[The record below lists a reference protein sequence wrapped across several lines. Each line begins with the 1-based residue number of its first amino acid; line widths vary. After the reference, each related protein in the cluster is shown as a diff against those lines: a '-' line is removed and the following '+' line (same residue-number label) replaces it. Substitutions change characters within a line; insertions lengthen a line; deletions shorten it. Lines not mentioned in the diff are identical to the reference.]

1 MKLKKLSL
9 PEWLLIAAAVA
20 IMLVNV
26 VLQIEALRYL
36 MWGLVVVVVI
46 LNMMFETCPDCGK
59 RVRNHVLVCPRC
71 GKQLIEVEDFENEE
85 NDKNEF

>member
-36 MWGLVVVVVI
+36 MWFMKRKRSI
-46 LNMMFETCPDCGK
+46 PTCNCK
-59 RVRNHVLVCPRC
+59 A
-71 GKQLIEVEDFENEE
+71 
-85 NDKNEF
+85 